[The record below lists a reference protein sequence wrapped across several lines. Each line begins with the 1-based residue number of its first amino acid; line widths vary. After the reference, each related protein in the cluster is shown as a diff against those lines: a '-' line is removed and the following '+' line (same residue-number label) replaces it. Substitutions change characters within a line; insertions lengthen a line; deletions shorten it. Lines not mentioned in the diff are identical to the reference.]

1 MTLLTDHERHMMRH
15 ALGLTTRTVAY
26 RNRYTA
32 GGSDVAVWRSLVTRG
47 LAHEHADIGGDPLF
61 CVRSAGVMAV
71 IEHGERLD
79 REELDYVQRLEEFLS
94 EPKAIEVAA

>member
-1 MTLLTDHERHMMRH
+1 MTSLTDHERHMMRH
-15 ALGLTTRTVAY
+15 ALGLSTRKVAY

-32 GGSDVAVWRSLVTRG
+32 GGADVAVWRALVARG
-47 LAHEHADIGGDPLF
+47 LAHEHSDIGGDPLF

-71 IEHGERLD
+71 LKDGERLD
-79 REELDYVQRLEEFLS
+79 REDMDYVQRLEAFLS